1 MEDQGKD
8 LLHVSPECG
17 HINLSFPPVTAVTLL
32 SHILSP
38 AHPPMWLSAQLP
50 PGREDLPVTRPL
62 MTFGDAFR
70 KTLEDVVQLAWAL
83 CLLALEATIGA
94 GLPPLRHRVTIQR
107 RDSLMLLPI
116 LPFLHPAGSG
126 HTVLSTGS
134 YPRRLPPPL
143 LVVVC
148 GAILNFLQNQ

>member
-1 MEDQGKD
+1 MEAYRAPREGPAPPQPKC
-8 LLHVSPECG
+8 V
-17 HINLSFPPVTAVTLL
+17 HINLGFPPDLPK
-32 SHILSP
+32 SHSFSWASSYVALSP
-38 AHPPMWLSAQLP
+38 TPTRKGGSACHKTSY
-50 PGREDLPVTRPL
+50 DLW
-62 MTFGDAFR
+62 GCFR

-83 CLLALEATIGA
+83 CLLALGATIEA

-126 HTVLSTGS
+126 HTVLSSGS

>member
-1 MEDQGKD
+1 MEDQRKD
-8 LLHVSPECG
+8 LLHLSPECG
-17 HINLSFPPVTAVTLL
+17 HINLSFPPDL
-32 SHILSP
+32 SELHSFSWASSYVALSP
-38 AHPPMWLSAQLP
+38 TPTRKGGCACHKTSY
-50 PGREDLPVTRPL
+50 DLW
-62 MTFGDAFR
+62 GCFR
-70 KTLEDVVQLAWAL
+70 KTLEDVVQPAWAL
-83 CLLALEATIGA
+83 CFLALGATKGA

-107 RDSLMLLPI
+107 WDTFMPLPI

-134 YPRRLPPPL
+134 YQRRRLPAPL